1 MLLVGTGRAVCMAS
15 SSLVTYPAPEG
26 VDLNDD
32 FTVQVRQDGG
42 EWKTLPSYL
51 VKVDEVRDTKH
62 CVEDASMAIFDF
74 SGKVDVKAVYNKGK
88 VNTARV
94 RPLSYDIP
102 CRVEGNAVCFELT
115 RPCNVSVEVNGD
127 ISTTYICL
135 PIRWRRMYRIKT
147 TRMYYIM
154 ARACIRRRTGN

>member
-1 MLLVGTGRAVCMAS
+1 M
-15 SSLVTYPAPEG
+15 
-26 VDLNDD
+26 
-32 FTVQVRQDGG
+32 
-42 EWKTLPSYL
+42 
-51 VKVDEVRDTKH
+51 
-62 CVEDASMAIFDF
+62 
-74 SGKVDVKAVYNKGK
+74 
-88 VNTARV
+88 NTARV

-127 ISTTYICL
+127 IFHNLHLFANPLETDV
-135 PIRWRRMYRIKT
+135 PDKT

>member
-26 VDLNDD
+26 VDLNDV

-42 EWKTLPSYL
+42 EWKTLSSYL

-127 ISTTYICL
+127 IFHNLHLFANPLETDV
-135 PIRWRRMYRIKT
+135 PDKT

-154 ARACIRRRTGN
+154 ARACIRRRTGS

>member
-1 MLLVGTGRAVCMAS
+1 MGILSPIFVSICPILFFSVALFLHSEFNNEIEMKIKHWLLLMLLVGTGRAVCMAS

-88 VNTARV
+88 A
-94 RPLSYDIP
+94 L
-102 CRVEGNAVCFELT
+102 
-115 RPCNVSVEVNGD
+115 VSVRFL
-127 ISTTYICL
+127 TTY
-135 PIRWRRMYRIKT
+135 RAGWRGMPFVS
-147 TRMYYIM
+147 
-154 ARACIRRRTGN
+154 N